1 METKKIRIT
10 GAQLSFTFGAI
21 QENKSKIL
29 NTLEE
34 AEKINSDIVVF
45 PELCVTGYPP
55 EDLLLR
61 ESFVGKNFAVLEE
74 IAEFS
79 GRTSGVIGFVDRSLE
94 EQTMDNV
101 DRNITNAAAIVQ
113 NGDVKGIY
121 HKSFLPNYSVFDEAR
136 YFAKGTKPEEIFWY
150 EDIAV
155 GINIC
160 EDIWINNGPAEEQVK
175 KGASLIININAS
187 PFDINKT
194 ESRKVNVRD
203 KAKKLKVPILY
214 LNMVGGQDELVFDG
228 GSFLVDADGNI
239 IYEAG
244 QFSEEIFSFDLE
256 LEIKNVKSEN
266 KLIVNEKKSDL
277 PPLKTSDSLSELES
291 MYAALKMGLS
301 DYVEKNNF
309 KKVLVGLSGGIDS
322 ALTATIAV
330 DALTSDNVIGVAMT
344 SKFNPKSSLE
354 DAKELADN
362 LNIELKT
369 VNIEE
374 TAEKFRNLLKD
385 NIDDDLKSVVAEN
398 IQSRIRGN
406 ILMGLSN
413 QLGAMVV
420 STGNK
425 SEMAVGYST
434 LYGDLVGGF
443 ALLKDVY
450 KTEVYKLSDYRNSIS
465 KVIPQN
471 IIEKKPSAELSEDQ
485 YDSDSLPEYDLL
497 DKILKMYIELDY
509 SSEKIIN
516 SDIDKEVV
524 FDILEKIDRNEYK
537 RKQVAPGVKLTSR
550 AFGKDRR
557 MPITNTYIRDLS
569 LIHI

>member
-1 METKKIRIT
+1 METKKLRIT
-10 GAQLSFTFGAI
+10 GAQLSFTVGAI

-121 HKSFLPNYSVFDEAR
+121 HKCYLPNYSVFDEAR

-277 PPLKTSDSLSELES
+277 PTLKTSDSLSELES

-330 DALTSDNVIGVAMT
+330 DALTSDNVIGVAMP

-385 NIDDDLKSVVAEN
+385 NLDDDLKSVVDEN

-497 DKILKMYIELDY
+497 DKILKMYIELDF

-557 MPITNTYIRDLS
+557 MPITNTYIRDRS
-569 LIHI
+569 

>member
-1 METKKIRIT
+1 METKKLRIT
-10 GAQLSFTFGAI
+10 GAQLSFTVGAI

-45 PELCVTGYPP
+45 PELCVTGYPPP

-121 HKSFLPNYSVFDEAR
+121 HKCYLPNYSVFDEAR

-160 EDIWINNGPAEEQVK
+160 EDVWINNGPAEEQVK

-239 IYEAG
+239 IYEAE

-330 DALTSDNVIGVAMT
+330 DALTSDNVIGVAMP
-344 SKFNPKSSLE
+344 SKFNPKSSLD

-369 VNIEE
+369 INIEE

-385 NIDDDLKSVVAEN
+385 NLDDDLKSVVDEN

-557 MPITNTYIRDLS
+557 MPITNTYIRDRS
-569 LIHI
+569 

>member
-1 METKKIRIT
+1 METKKLRIT
-10 GAQLSFTFGAI
+10 GAQLSFTVGAI

-94 EQTMDNV
+94 EQTTDNV

-121 HKSFLPNYSVFDEAR
+121 HKCYLPNYSVFDEAR

-160 EDIWINNGPAEEQVK
+160 EDVWINNGPAEEQVK

-203 KAKKLKVPILY
+203 KAKKLNVPILY

-239 IYEAG
+239 IYEAE

-330 DALTSDNVIGVAMT
+330 DALTSDNVIGVAMP

-385 NIDDDLKSVVAEN
+385 NLDDDLKSVVDEN

-557 MPITNTYIRDLS
+557 MPITNTYIRDRS
-569 LIHI
+569 

>member
-1 METKKIRIT
+1 METKKLRIT
-10 GAQLSFTFGAI
+10 GAQLSFTVGAI

-121 HKSFLPNYSVFDEAR
+121 HKCYLPNYSVFDEAR

-330 DALTSDNVIGVAMT
+330 DALTSDNVIGVAMP

-369 VNIEE
+369 INIEE

-385 NIDDDLKSVVAEN
+385 NLNDDLKSVVDEN

-557 MPITNTYIRDLS
+557 MPITNTYIRDRS
-569 LIHI
+569 

>member
-10 GAQLSFTFGAI
+10 GAQLSFTVGAI

-61 ESFVGKNFAVLEE
+61 ESFIGKNFAVLEE

-121 HKSFLPNYSVFDEAR
+121 HKCYLPNYSVFDEAR

-330 DALTSDNVIGVAMT
+330 DALTSDNVIGVAMP

-385 NIDDDLKSVVAEN
+385 NIDDDLKSVVDEN

-557 MPITNTYIRDLS
+557 MPITNTYIRDRS
-569 LIHI
+569 

>member
-1 METKKIRIT
+1 METKKLRIT
-10 GAQLSFTFGAI
+10 GAQLSFTVGAI

-121 HKSFLPNYSVFDEAR
+121 HKCYLPNYSVFDEAR

-160 EDIWINNGPAEEQVK
+160 EDVWINNGPAEEQVK
-175 KGASLIININAS
+175 QGASLIININAS

-228 GSFLVDADGNI
+228 GSFLVDAEGNI
-239 IYEAG
+239 IYEAR

-330 DALTSDNVIGVAMT
+330 DALTSDNVIGVAMP
-344 SKFNPKSSLE
+344 SKFNPKSSLD

-369 VNIEE
+369 INIEE

-385 NIDDDLKSVVAEN
+385 NLDDDLKSVVDEN

-497 DKILKMYIELDY
+497 DKILKMYIELDF

-557 MPITNTYIRDLS
+557 MPITNTYIRDRS
-569 LIHI
+569 